1 MIIFSIQHIHKQ
13 NKTQKE
19 NPIDRDRGGDWKVG
33 RFFFYFRHLASKYVE
48 KSTFILTNLEIKVN
62 MR

>member
-33 RFFFYFRHLASKYVE
+33 RFFFLLSPFS
-48 KSTFILTNLEIKVN
+48 IEICRKIDFYPYELRN
-62 MR
+62 